1 MKIKLNYSCQ
11 NFAPC
16 ILLINGIIYV
26 FTSSASRI
34 GIIPDGWFKGGFYT
48 RIIKNDFPN
57 YIPTF
62 LSRNTCVVYS
72 HYYKLNLCFL
82 SQKLSDRRLRSTS
95 LEYTLESF
103 AVYFHNYNSNWNP
116 KPLNLKWLYQFPSWT
131 LYLDVIL
138 SSMHPIYNSKLH
150 LWNSGKAEQSFNE
163 MIK

>member
-11 NFAPC
+11 NFAHC
-16 ILLINGIIYV
+16 TLSINGIIYF

-57 YIPTF
+57 YISTF

-95 LEYTLESF
+95 LEYTLES
-103 AVYFHNYNSNWNP
+103 YLNSNTY
-116 KPLNLKWLYQFPSWT
+116 KIYIRFLRSTKDFKICQFN
-131 LYLDVIL
+131 
-138 SSMHPIYNSKLH
+138 HF
-150 LWNSGKAEQSFNE
+150 GFF
-163 MIK
+163 